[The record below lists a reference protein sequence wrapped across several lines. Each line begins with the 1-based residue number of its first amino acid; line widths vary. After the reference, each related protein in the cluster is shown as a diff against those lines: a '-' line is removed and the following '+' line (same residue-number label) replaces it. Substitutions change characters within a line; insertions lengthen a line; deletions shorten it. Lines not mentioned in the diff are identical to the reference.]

1 MLTAKNFKCA
11 LFTIACALGL
21 VCLPAQSAYPLQ
33 GIDGELGVGSAKSIK
48 EGSISDI
55 AREDLLRRLKNTLN
69 SNSMTKIDREYID
82 MEGGFDAFPQDK
94 TIDLMLRD
102 VDVPS
107 ILRIIAKEGG
117 MNIVVDKSVMGVIT
131 AELKGISLNDAMQI
145 VLTSEELEH
154 RISGKTIFVAS
165 RPVMAKKG
173 LNRKYIKTFKLNNS
187 DPVYIAD
194 ILNASIFNKGYKV
207 NESAPG
213 ASALQL
219 TPAAEGSEKTAVEA
233 GSSTGQSSLISS
245 KTIKGKVEKLKPS
258 ENFGDASKLAS
269 EIKIQHSYA
278 STGDIKVDN
287 NDGGAI
293 VIPDTRTNSV
303 LVAGL
308 QKDIMLAEEA
318 IKYLDKPLKQVAIE
332 VSLIELTKDDTKNL
346 GLNATM
352 QQGKTSGGFNAVAN
366 EFANVFDFASA
377 ADQTGISFSSISDLK
392 KEVAFKL
399 KALVKTEQAKLLAN
413 PKIIALDGSE
423 SLIKITE
430 QVVSSVETTIV
441 NDMVTYNAELADVG
455 IVLNILPKIG
465 NNDYITMRIRPSITS
480 PLPEVTIGE
489 VAGGKAAI
497 RVTPISTREVILQD
511 VRVKSGETLAIAGL
525 MKDREVTGQGKVPLL
540 GDMPLIG
547 KLFSDT
553 EKGHQK
559 TELIIL
565 ITPVIIDD
573 VAMRL

>member
-173 LNRKYIKTFKLNNS
+173 LKRKYIKTFKLNNS

-346 GLNATM
+346 
-352 QQGKTSGGFNAVAN
+352 
-366 EFANVFDFASA
+366 
-377 ADQTGISFSSISDLK
+377 
-392 KEVAFKL
+392 
-399 KALVKTEQAKLLAN
+399 
-413 PKIIALDGSE
+413 
-423 SLIKITE
+423 
-430 QVVSSVETTIV
+430 
-441 NDMVTYNAELADVG
+441 
-455 IVLNILPKIG
+455 
-465 NNDYITMRIRPSITS
+465 
-480 PLPEVTIGE
+480 
-489 VAGGKAAI
+489 
-497 RVTPISTREVILQD
+497 
-511 VRVKSGETLAIAGL
+511 
-525 MKDREVTGQGKVPLL
+525 
-540 GDMPLIG
+540 
-547 KLFSDT
+547 
-553 EKGHQK
+553 
-559 TELIIL
+559 
-565 ITPVIIDD
+565 
-573 VAMRL
+573 